1 MDLTIGTGHGL
12 IYGNPVKL
20 LPESLVFTCTKDG
33 NATEHRYPQGGDP
46 YWNSA
51 QISKINSNTE
61 VEINVGPSTTPSNF
75 VGGGTIQG
83 AILHL
88 EYKTILQVG
97 EMLLQMVH
105 LLRR

>member
-1 MDLTIGTGHGL
+1 MLLNTDILRVVIHIGT
-12 IYGNPVKL
+12 L
-20 LPESLVFTCTKDG
+20 LRFL
-33 NATEHRYPQGGDP
+33 
-46 YWNSA
+46 
-51 QISKINSNTE
+51 KINSNTE

-83 AILHL
+83 AIPHL